1 MRRLVLVVA
10 SAALIAA
17 ACGDDADDESQP
29 TAEPAP
35 AVEEAPAAS
44 DEPEEAVEE
53 APAASDEPEEA
64 VEEAPAPGEEDVDD
78 AAATE
83 EPADDEPADAA
94 TEEETSPMSVDL
106 SGVCPDPLVLQ
117 TDWFPSPEHG
127 YAYRLI
133 GDAGELDTEN
143 GVYRGP
149 LLATGIDLEIRA
161 GGPYLGF
168 APTTATMQLD
178 EGIHFGYVNTDE
190 QIAAWDVVPTVAVAA
205 PFDTNPQI
213 LMWSPEEYS
222 FSSFEDIGQ
231 SDAAVVY
238 FAGGVFIDYMV
249 DAGILRA
256 DQVDPSYDGS
266 PARFVAEGGAVVQQ
280 GFATSEPW
288 LYENAL
294 EEWGKPVDFL
304 LIHDSGFE
312 IYAQPLVVRAAV
324 LEDLRPCLEL
334 VVPIFQQS
342 VIDHYADPGP
352 TDAVILQIVE
362 DLASFWVLYPG
373 QMEYSSA
380 TALELGN
387 VGNGPDGIV
396 GNMDD
401 ARMEGIVQLL
411 KDVLEGVPQDIEASD
426 IYTNEFIDPSIGF

>member
-1 MRRLVLVVA
+1 MRRIAAFVMLL
-10 SAALIAA
+10 ALIAA
-17 ACGDDADDESQP
+17 GCGDDTDDAVEGVADVAAPSETADSA
-29 TAEPAP
+29 AEPADEAP
-35 AVEEAPAAS
+35 AAEEPVAAEEPAPEPAPEEAPA
-44 DEPEEAVEE
+44 EEVADAVEADE
-53 APAASDEPEEA
+53 APA
-64 VEEAPAPGEEDVDD
+64 V
-78 AAATE
+78 AA
-83 EPADDEPADAA
+83 D
-94 TEEETSPMSVDL
+94 PMAVDL
-106 SGVCPDPLVLQ
+106 SGVCPNPLVLQ

-143 GVYRGP
+143 GIYRGP
-149 LLATGIDLEIRA
+149 LLDTGIDLEIRA
-161 GGPYLGF
+161 GGPYLGWQ
-168 APTTATMQLD
+168 PTTSTMQLD
-178 EGIHFGYVNTDE
+178 PGIHFGYVNTDE
-190 QIAAWDVVPTVAVAA
+190 QVAAYDVVPTVAVAA

-213 LMWSPEEYS
+213 LMWNPEVYS
-222 FSSFEDIGQ
+222 FNSFEDIGE
-231 SDAAVVY
+231 SDATVVY

-266 PARFVAEGGAVVQQ
+266 PARFVAEGGALVQQ

-294 EEWGKPVDFL
+294 EDWGKPVDFL

-312 IYAQPLVVRAAV
+312 IYPQPLVVRADA
-324 LEDLRPCLEL
+324 LEELRPCLEL
-334 VVPIFQQS
+334 AIPIFQQA
-342 VIDHYADPGP
+342 VVDHYADPGP

-380 TALELGN
+380 TALALGN
-387 VGNGPDGIV
+387 VGNGPDDIV
-396 GNMDD
+396 GNMDE
-401 ARMEGIVQLL
+401 ARMERVVQLL
-411 KDVLEGVPQDIEASD
+411 KDVLEGVPQDVEASD

>member
-1 MRRLVLVVA
+1 MRRL
-10 SAALIAA
+10 AALIVFLALVAA
-17 ACGDDADDESQP
+17 ACGDDADDGSAQP
-29 TAEPAP
+29 AEPA
-35 AVEEAPAAS
+35 AT
-44 DEPEEAVEE
+44 
-53 APAASDEPEEA
+53 
-64 VEEAPAPGEEDVDD
+64 VEEAPAPAE
-78 AAATE
+78 E
-83 EPADDEPADAA
+83 EPAPAEDDDGAEVPDPEEEAPDPAEDAAVEEPAADAEPA
-94 TEEETSPMSVDL
+94 EEMPAEEPSDPMAVDL
-106 SGVCPDPLVLQ
+106 SGACPNPLVLQ

-149 LLATGIDLEIRA
+149 LLDTGIDLEIRA

-168 APTTATMQLD
+168 APTTSTMQLD

-190 QIAAWDVVPTVAVAA
+190 QIAAWDIVPTVAVAA

-231 SDAAVVY
+231 SDATVVY

-266 PARFVAEGGAVVQQ
+266 PARFVAQGGALVQQ

-294 EEWGKPVDFL
+294 EEWGKPVDYL

-312 IYAQPLVVRAAV
+312 IYAQPLVVRAAA
-324 LEDLRPCLEL
+324 LEELRPCLEL
-334 VVPIFQQS
+334 VVPIFQQA
-342 VIDHYADPGP
+342 VLDHYADPGP

-373 QMEYSSA
+373 QMGYSSA
-380 TALELGN
+380 TALAIGN
-387 VGNGPDGIV
+387 VGNGPDDIV

-401 ARMEGIVQLL
+401 ARMERVTQLL

>member
-1 MRRLVLVVA
+1 MRRF
-10 SAALIAA
+10 AALIVFVALVAA
-17 ACGDDADDESQP
+17 ACGDDAEDDSAP
-29 TAEPAP
+29 TAEPA
-35 AVEEAPAAS
+35 APA
-44 DEPEEAVEE
+44 EEV
-53 APAASDEPEEA
+53 PDP
-64 VEEAPAPGEEDVDD
+64 VEEAPAPAEDATDEVEEAPAPAED
-78 AAATE
+78 ATDEEVTVE
-83 EPADDEPADAA
+83 EPAADAEPA
-94 TEEETSPMSVDL
+94 EEPSDPMAMDL

-149 LLATGIDLEIRA
+149 LLETGIDLEIRA

-213 LMWSPEEYS
+213 LMWSPDAYS

-294 EEWGKPVDFL
+294 DEWGKPVDFL

-334 VVPIFQQS
+334 VVPIFQQA

-373 QMEYSSA
+373 QMQYSSA
-380 TALELGN
+380 TALALGN
-387 VGNGPDGIV
+387 VGNGPDDIV

-401 ARMEGIVQLL
+401 ARMERVTQLL

>member
-1 MRRLVLVVA
+1 MKRLGVFLMLL
-10 SAALIAA
+10 ALIAA
-17 ACGDDADDESQP
+17 ACGDDSDDSDERASVEAASSDAAEQDAATSDP
-29 TAEPAP
+29 EEDEAAPAAEPEPAEEPAP
-35 AVEEAPAAS
+35 DAAPEEEPAEEEAEGPAEEEAP
-44 DEPEEAVEE
+44 EAVDVM
-53 APAASDEPEEA
+53 AA
-64 VEEAPAPGEEDVDD
+64 
-78 AAATE
+78 
-83 EPADDEPADAA
+83 
-94 TEEETSPMSVDL
+94 DL

-133 GDAGELDTEN
+133 GDAGALDTEN

-149 LLATGIDLEIRA
+149 LLDTGIDLEIRA

-190 QIAAWDVVPTVAVAA
+190 QIAAWDIVPTVAVAA

-213 LMWSPEEYS
+213 LMWSPEAYS

-324 LEDLRPCLEL
+324 LEELRPCLEL
-334 VVPIFQQS
+334 AVPIFQQS

-380 TALELGN
+380 TALALGN
-387 VGNGPDGIV
+387 VGNGPDDIV

-401 ARMEGIVQLL
+401 DRMERVTQLL
-411 KDVLEGVPQDIEASD
+411 KDVLQGVPQDIEASD

>member
-1 MRRLVLVVA
+1 MRRF
-10 SAALIAA
+10 AALIVFVALVAA
-17 ACGDDADDESQP
+17 ACGDDADDGSAQP
-29 TAEPAP
+29 AEPA
-35 AVEEAPAAS
+35 AT
-44 DEPEEAVEE
+44 
-53 APAASDEPEEA
+53 
-64 VEEAPAPGEEDVDD
+64 VEEAPAPAEEAPAPTEDD
-78 AAATE
+78 DGAEAPDPDEEAPAPAEDATVEEATVE
-83 EPADDEPADAA
+83 EPAADAEPAEEMPAA
-94 TEEETSPMSVDL
+94 EPSDPMAVDL
-106 SGVCPDPLVLQ
+106 SGACPNPLVLQ

-149 LLATGIDLEIRA
+149 LLDTGIDLEIRA

-168 APTTATMQLD
+168 APTTSTMQLD

-213 LMWSPEEYS
+213 LMWNPEAYS

-231 SDAAVVY
+231 SDASVVY

-266 PARFVAEGGAVVQQ
+266 PARFVAEGGALVQQ

-294 EEWGKPVDFL
+294 EEWGKPVDYL

-324 LEDLRPCLEL
+324 LEELRPCLEL
-334 VVPIFQQS
+334 VVPIFQQA
-342 VIDHYADPGP
+342 VLDHYADPGP

-380 TALELGN
+380 TALAIGN
-387 VGNGPDGIV
+387 VGNGPDDIV

-401 ARMEGIVQLL
+401 ARMERVTQLL

>member
-1 MRRLVLVVA
+1 MRRL
-10 SAALIAA
+10 AALFILTALVAA
-17 ACGDDADDESQP
+17 ACGDDADDASVQ
-29 TAEPAP
+29 TTEPAQ
-35 AVEEAPAAS
+35 AEEAPTPS
-44 DEPEEAVEE
+44 PEPADDDE
-53 APAASDEPEEA
+53 APAPSPEPA
-64 VEEAPAPGEEDVDD
+64 DDEEAPAPSEDTDEASGAEES
-78 AAATE
+78 AADT
-83 EPADDEPADAA
+83 EPAA
-94 TEEETSPMSVDL
+94 EEAPHDPMAVDL
-106 SGVCPDPLVLQ
+106 SGACPDPLVLQ

-133 GDAGELDTEN
+133 GDAGELDSEN
-143 GVYRGP
+143 GIYRGP
-149 LLATGIDLEIRA
+149 LLDTGIDLEIRA

-168 APTTATMQLD
+168 QPTTATMQLD

-190 QIAAWDVVPTVAVAA
+190 QVAAWDEVPTVAVAA

-213 LMWSPEEYS
+213 LMWNPEAYS
-222 FSSFEDIGQ
+222 FSSFEEIGQ
-231 SDAAVVY
+231 SDATVVY

-266 PARFVAEGGAVVQQ
+266 PGRFVAEGGALVQQ

-294 EEWGKPVDFL
+294 EDWGKPVDFL

-312 IYAQPLVVRAAV
+312 IYAQPLVVRAAA
-324 LEDLRPCLEL
+324 LEELRPCLEL
-334 VVPIFQQS
+334 VVPVFQQS
-342 VIDHYADPGP
+342 VIDHYADSGP

-373 QMEYSSA
+373 QMDYSTA
-380 TALELGN
+380 TALALGN
-387 VGNGPDGIV
+387 VGNGTDDIV

-401 ARMEGIVQLL
+401 ARMERVVQLL
-411 KDVLEGVPQDIEASD
+411 KDVLDGVPQDIEASD

>member
-1 MRRLVLVVA
+1 MRRMAAFVMLL
-10 SAALIAA
+10 ALIAA
-17 ACGDDADDESQP
+17 ACGDDADDAGEGPADVAAPSDTGDSP
-29 TAEPAP
+29 AGEPADEATAPEEPEPAEEIAPEPAP
-35 AVEEAPAAS
+35 EEAPA
-44 DEPEEAVEE
+44 EEAEEEAADE
-53 APAASDEPEEA
+53 APAVVPD
-64 VEEAPAPGEEDVDD
+64 
-78 AAATE
+78 
-83 EPADDEPADAA
+83 
-94 TEEETSPMSVDL
+94 PMAVDL

-133 GDAGELDTEN
+133 GDAGDLDTEN
-143 GVYRGP
+143 GIYRGP
-149 LLATGIDLEIRA
+149 LLDTGIDLEIRA
-161 GGPYLGF
+161 GGPYLGW

-178 EGIHFGYVNTDE
+178 PGIHFGYVNTDE
-190 QIAAWDVVPTVAVAA
+190 QVAAYDIIPTVAVAA

-213 LMWSPEEYS
+213 LMWNPEVYS
-222 FSSFEDIGQ
+222 FSSFEDIGE

-266 PARFVAEGGAVVQQ
+266 PARFVAEGGALVQQ

-294 EEWGKPVDFL
+294 EDWGKPVDFL

-312 IYAQPLVVRAAV
+312 IYAQPLVVRTDAV
-324 LEDLRPCLEL
+324 EELRPCLEL
-334 VVPIFQQS
+334 VIPIFQQA
-342 VIDHYADPGP
+342 VVDHYADSAP
-352 TDAVILQIVE
+352 TDAVILQIVD

-373 QMEYSSA
+373 QMEYSTA
-380 TALELGN
+380 TALALGN
-387 VGNGPDGIV
+387 VGNGPDDIV
-396 GNMDD
+396 GNMDE
-401 ARMEGIVQLL
+401 ARMERVVQLL
-411 KDVLEGVPQDIEASD
+411 KDILEGVPQDIEASD